1 MCIPNAIRYYKS
13 GYPHAILQSEFV
25 RKFKCLGSPGLS
37 EEGVN
42 IRDRVAD
49 IFDKQDLPA
58 SAFKLG
64 TTMVIGIKNNG
75 I

>member
-1 MCIPNAIRYYKS
+1 MNILNITQYFKS
-13 GYPHAILQSEFV
+13 GYPHAILQAEFV

-37 EEGVN
+37 EDGVN

-49 IFDKQDLPA
+49 IFDKQDLPS

-64 TTMVIGIKNNG
+64 TTMVQNQLNFLK
-75 I
+75 

>member
-1 MCIPNAIRYYKS
+1 MNIPNTIRYYKS
-13 GYPHAILQSEFV
+13 GYPHAIIQSEFV

-42 IRDRVAD
+42 IRDRVTD
-49 IFDKQDLPA
+49 IFDKQDLPP

-64 TTMVIGIKNNG
+64 TTMVGAHIYEL
-75 I
+75 